1 MGLGAAAGRR
11 ANEAASG
18 LPAHLLVGVSGTAV
32 YGAAEPRHH
41 QPGQV
46 LFAVPRAG
54 LTAKVHQRVNVR
66 VLELIDEA
74 TDTRI
79 ELEGQ
84 PDPAHARQGRDA
96 RPVGGQPHL
105 TGVDDNTGAGGANV
119 WEHTSFLQ
127 FWPDGAFTPLL
138 GVLSLRTRCVLCC
151 VSSIGP
157 RSFSRNTR
165 PGHSPWSFSPPTP
178 QV

>member
-1 MGLGAAAGRR
+1 MGEATAGDPGLALPVMSEERFVESVQAALDAHGIQDTILVAGQFMPRGESGSMFAGGMVGADAGGAAGELASGIGLGLGAAAGRR

-79 ELEGQ
+79 ELEGSRI
-84 PDPAHARQGRDA
+84 PLTHAKD
-96 RPVGGQPHL
+96 VMH
-105 TGVDDNTGAGGANV
+105 
-119 WEHTSFLQ
+119 
-127 FWPDGAFTPLL
+127 
-138 GVLSLRTRCVLCC
+138 VLSED
-151 VSSIGP
+151 
-157 RSFSRNTR
+157 N
-165 PGHSPWSFSPPTP
+165 PT
-178 QV
+178 